1 MEGPPAKR
9 ALYKESEKGKAQ
21 QGAKASSANP
31 ASQRN
36 EPAESAVSSS
46 SKGADA
52 HSKDKAVN
60 PGTLEREDSFPMLNS
75 QVHFGQDYVVQQ
87 QDSSQ
92 SSSQAADLREIRRR
106 GGIVPAD
113 EDHAHDAQQPQQ
125 QQQQQQQRKSA
136 SGGTQR
142 RVHRHSSSSLTNVE
156 LPHVCH
162 CILVFVEMEIVL
174 NLERHLLCVMCS

>member
-75 QVHFGQDYVVQQ
+75 QVHFGQDYVVQR

-113 EDHAHDAQQPQQ
+113 EDHAHDAHRRADADDYDIPLTAGMYTNWASGSPDAVRPTACLCTIAM
-125 QQQQQQQRKSA
+125 RKSPRETA
-136 SGGTQR
+136 
-142 RVHRHSSSSLTNVE
+142 
-156 LPHVCH
+156 C
-162 CILVFVEMEIVL
+162 
-174 NLERHLLCVMCS
+174 